1 MRIVIELKKDSNS
14 ELVMSNLY
22 KKTTLQTNFGAIFL
36 ALIEG
41 KPVQLNLKKY
51 LNYFLEFRE
60 ETIRK
65 RTFYFLKNT
74 LDKLEISEGLSK
86 ATKNIKKVI
95 EIIEES
101 ENSAQARSKLVENFF
116 LSEKQANSVLD
127 MPLKKLTN
135 LEKNQIDNDIK
146 ILEEKKN
153 YFQKLLNERELL
165 LKLLIEELLL
175 LKKKY
180 NVKRKT
186 KIIKNVN
193 QSEELETLN
202 NQILDDFI
210 NKKTKLYIDNRLY
223 LKKMISSNYKKS
235 FEVVNLSLIHI

>member
-14 ELVMSNLY
+14 EIVISNLY

-36 ALIEG
+36 ALIKG

-95 EIIEES
+95 AIIEES
-101 ENSAQARSKLVENFF
+101 ENSVQAKLKLVDNFF

-127 MPLKKLTN
+127 MPLRKLTN

-146 ILEEKKN
+146 ILEEKKIIFKN
-153 YFQKLLNERELL
+153 Y
-165 LKLLIEELLL
+165 
-175 LKKKY
+175 
-180 NVKRKT
+180 
-186 KIIKNVN
+186 
-193 QSEELETLN
+193 
-202 NQILDDFI
+202 
-210 NKKTKLYIDNRLY
+210 
-223 LKKMISSNYKKS
+223 
-235 FEVVNLSLIHI
+235 

>member
-14 ELVMSNLY
+14 ELIISNLY
-22 KKTTLQTNFGAIFL
+22 KKTNLQTIFGAIFL
-36 ALIEG
+36 ALIKG

-51 LNYFLEFRE
+51 LNYFVEFRE

-95 EIIEES
+95 AIIEES
-101 ENSAQARSKLVENFF
+101 ENSVQARSKLVENFF

-146 ILEEKKN
+146 NLEEKKN
-153 YFQKLLNERELL
+153 YFQKLLNERKLL
-165 LKLLIEELLL
+165 LELLIEELLI

-186 KIIKNVN
+186 KILKNIGIV
-193 QSEELETLN
+193 
-202 NQILDDFI
+202 
-210 NKKTKLYIDNRLY
+210 KKEIIRFAN
-223 LKKMISSNYKKS
+223 
-235 FEVVNLSLIHI
+235 